1 MCELGI
7 EQSHLLKKIK
17 RFKNYSHYGI
27 YRYKMDITTIQLN
40 KETKD
45 KISSFGM
52 KGDSYDDILKR
63 IYSLA
68 VKEQLREFLLSSENT
83 ISIEEARKEAEK
95 LWPRSK

>member
-1 MCELGI
+1 MRLNGKYTKDLKTI
-7 EQSHLLKKIK
+7 GTIVTIDKLKK
-17 RFKNYSHYGI
+17 F
-27 YRYKMDITTIQLN
+27 KMDITTIQLN
-40 KETKD
+40 KETKN

-83 ISIEEARKEAEK
+83 ISIEEARREAEK